1 MAHNIDRIALD
12 ANALQAACSIPGPT
26 WRRIDVISETG
37 STNADLISRASS
49 GEDIA
54 GTVLTADNQTA
65 GRGRNGRIWSALPC
79 AQISMS
85 MGVPTND
92 IPASAWGWV
101 PLLTGLAV
109 VDAIA
114 DVAGVEAGLK
124 WPNDVLA
131 GPDRHKLAGIL
142 AEVAAPASVIVVGV
156 GINVSLEA
164 DELPDAALGMAT
176 SLRVLGA
183 RNQDRVALIA
193 AVLAHMARRVDGL
206 RRSGGADAGL
216 VDEYTARSLTVGSRV
231 RATMPGDREVVG
243 DALAVDEQGRLHIQT
258 GIQTGIDTGS
268 DIAVVSA
275 GDIVHLRPV

>member
-1 MAHNIDRIALD
+1 MAHDIDRIALD
-12 ANALQAACSIPGPT
+12 ANVLQAACSIPGPT
-26 WRRIDVISETG
+26 WRRVDVISETG
-37 STNADLISRASS
+37 STNADLISRAAS
-49 GEDIA
+49 GEDIV

-101 PLLTGLAV
+101 PLVTGLAV

-156 GINVSLEA
+156 GINVSLAA

-183 RNQDRVALIA
+183 RSQDRVALIA
-193 AVLAHMARRVDGL
+193 AVLSHMARRVEGL

-243 DALAVDEQGRLHIQT
+243 EALAVDEQGRLCIET
-258 GIQTGIDTGS
+258 GTGTAS
-268 DIAVVSA
+268 NVVVVSA